1 MMFNFKL
8 LKKTLSSQ
16 MGAIFGLDAR
26 VALAI
31 FAVLSVVAGASA
43 VLSVQSIRA
52 KSLANEMSAF
62 GTAIEGL
69 HHDLKTDIF
78 SALITPSDQG
88 AFQALY
94 DNIVLEETLMRGRW
108 LGPYVNVNSN
118 THPHFGE
125 RIIAKRGE
133 NIKEECSL
141 DNNCFLWLI
150 YSKVTLEATKEANL
164 LLDGRNEENAQT
176 NGRLQWEDALNP
188 RQLSVGYRVSATLN
202 SGEELY

>member
-1 MMFNFKL
+1 MIFNTIRMT
-8 LKKTLSSQ
+8 LKSQ
-16 MGAIFGLDAR
+16 KGAIFGLDAR

-62 GTAIEGL
+62 GTAIEGM

-78 SALITPSDQG
+78 SALINPSDQG

-94 DNIVLEETLMRGRW
+94 DNIVLEETRMRGRW

-118 THPHFGE
+118 THTHFGE
-125 RIIAKRGE
+125 RILAKRGAQLS
-133 NIKEECSL
+133 EECGL
-141 DNNCFLWLI
+141 DNSCFLWLI
-150 YSKVTLEATKEANL
+150 YAQVTQEATKEANL
-164 LLDGRNEENAQT
+164 LLDGRDEKSPDT
-176 NGRLQWEDALNP
+176 TGRLQWLDSGNP
-188 RQLSVGYRVSATLN
+188 RQLEVGYRVSATLN
-202 SGEELY
+202 SGDQLY